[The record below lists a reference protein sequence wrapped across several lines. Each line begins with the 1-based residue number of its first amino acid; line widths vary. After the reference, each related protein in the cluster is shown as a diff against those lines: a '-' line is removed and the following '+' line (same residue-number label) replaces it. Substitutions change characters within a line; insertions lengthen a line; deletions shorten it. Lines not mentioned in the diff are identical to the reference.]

1 MNGGIPKTVQAKNSV
16 VLYGNSGI
24 LRGLAA
30 HRRGGRAVE
39 CNGLENRRGLTPTVG
54 SNPTPSATLEQKCE
68 RRSPPIPRHLKTSAA
83 SAAHCASR

>member
-54 SNPTPSATLEQKCE
+54 SNPTPSAKYENVL
-68 RRSPPIPRHLKTSAA
+68 A
-83 SAAHCASR
+83 